1 MKKLSCHN
9 IKILYY
15 ECSCRNHKE
24 ASNET
29 LKMVIK
35 IYKVMGRYY
44 FRIFLDGSRGNTKKI
59 PTKWLIKRKWNLN
72 A

>member
-1 MKKLSCHN
+1 MKKLFWHN
-9 IKILYY
+9 IKIVYY
-15 ECSCRNHKE
+15 ERSCRNHKE

-35 IYKVMGRYY
+35 IYKVMGQKGAQPAVKV
-44 FRIFLDGSRGNTKKI
+44 LLQDI
-59 PTKWLIKRKWNLN
+59 PGWLIKRKWSLN